1 MSEQAVSKSVHK
13 IPDSC
18 VEIFKEIYNQEIS
31 EVEFLRSYKDS
42 EGAWEVFKV
51 NNQFIAYILN
61 GKCWDVTTVD
71 SEREQ
76 KKAFGKRVKY
86 VMGKAGVPWELAKIA
101 VSKNPVASHMSEDR
115 ANAFALNFI
124 KDVKEALEDYQAF
137 NIARV
142 PFEEHIKMSIYDL
155 GYLTKKQIGIIKEY
169 WLSQKA

>member
-13 IPDSC
+13 IPDSF

-51 NNQFIAYILN
+51 NNQFIAYVLN
-61 GKCWDVTTVD
+61 GKCWDVTTID

-86 VMGKAGVPWELAKIA
+86 VMEKTDVPWELAKIA
-101 VSKNPVASHMSEDR
+101 VSKNPVASHMAEDR
-115 ANAFALNFI
+115 ANEFALNFI
-124 KDVKEALEDYQAF
+124 ENLKWALENYQAH
-137 NIARV
+137 RMDRWSL
-142 PFEEHIKMSIYDL
+142 EEELKMSLYDL
-155 GYLTKKQIGIIKEY
+155 GHLTKKQIGVIKGY